1 VTLTIPEELAIRPAT
16 LDDFTG
22 QDELK
27 TGLATLVEAAIDRGE
42 LPDHTLFYGPP
53 GLGKTTLAR
62 IMANE
67 LETPIKIV
75 SGPSIGTPGD
85 LADILIGLG
94 RGVLFI
100 DEIHRMSMAVEE
112 VLYSAMED
120 FTLDL
125 ALGKDTENEKARVV
139 NIALSTFTLVGAT
152 TRLGDLSNPLR
163 DRFGATYRLDYY
175 HADQLAAIGKRT
187 ALVLKAELTN
197 EAAFTLAG
205 RARGTPRIMNRLVR
219 RARDVAQLAGDPE
232 LPAITD
238 ADAEK
243 TCRQLGIDDLGLD
256 DMDRRLLFA
265 LADLYNGGPVGLKT
279 LGALIS
285 EPPTTVE
292 TAIEP
297 HLMRLELLK
306 RTERGRMLAPK
317 GWDYVLKARAGK

>member
-1 VTLTIPEELAIRPAT
+1 MTLTIPEEQAIRPAS
-16 LDDFTG
+16 LDDFAG
-22 QDELK
+22 QDELRS
-27 TGLATLVEAAIDRGE
+27 GLSTLISAAQARQE
-42 LPDHTLFYGPP
+42 MPDHALFYGPP

-67 LETPIKIV
+67 LGVPIRVV
-75 SGPSIGTPGD
+75 SAPSIGKPGD
-85 LADILIGLG
+85 LADILVNLG

-100 DEIHRMSMAVEE
+100 DEIHRLSMTIEE

-120 FTLDL
+120 YALDL
-125 ALGKDTENEKARVV
+125 LLGKEDDKDSRIV
-139 NIALSTFTLVGAT
+139 NIKLLPFTLVGAT

-175 HADQLAAIGKRT
+175 DQMQLMMIGTRT
-187 ALVLKAELTN
+187 ANVLGTRLEWDAAEW
-197 EAAFTLAG
+197 LAR

-219 RARDVAQLAGDPE
+219 RARDVAQTRNGAEGIWVD
-232 LPAITD
+232 D
-238 ADAEK
+238 ASA

-256 DMDRRLLFA
+256 EMDRRLLFA

-285 EPPTTVE
+285 EPPSTVE
-292 TAIEP
+292 DAIEP

-317 GWDYVLKARAGK
+317 GWEYVLAARKR